1 MRIKLTWLVLLAS
14 LVLVS
19 VTMLSIAPS
28 HAQTYDPRYPFCI
41 QVNDSGG
48 GTHIDCRFTSMPQCQ
63 ATASGLG
70 FCFVNP
76 YLPRE
81 PTRPQSRVYR
91 QG

>member
-1 MRIKLTWLVLLAS
+1 MRIKLTWLVL
-14 LVLVS
+14 VS
-19 VTMLSIAPS
+19 GTILSTAPS
-28 HAQTYDPRYPFCI
+28 HAQTYDPRYPVCI

-63 ATASGLG
+63 ASASGIG
-70 FCFVNP
+70 FCFANP

-81 PTRPQSRVYR
+81 PTKQQSRFYR